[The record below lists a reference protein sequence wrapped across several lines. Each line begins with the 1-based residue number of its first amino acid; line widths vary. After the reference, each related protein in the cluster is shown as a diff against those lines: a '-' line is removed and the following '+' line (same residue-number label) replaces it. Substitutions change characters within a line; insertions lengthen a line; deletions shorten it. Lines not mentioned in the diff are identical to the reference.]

1 MCRQTCK
8 DFEWLIIDDGSTDN
22 TQNLVNSWIK
32 ENKIPIRYIH
42 QDNQGMHG
50 AHNTAYRNIE
60 TELNICIDSDDYMPD
75 NAVETIHSF
84 WEIYGSEELAGM
96 IGLDETKDGK
106 IIGTTFPED
115 IQKTTLTD
123 FYRKGGKGDKK
134 LIYRTDIINK
144 YPEYPIFEEERYVGL
159 GYKYQLIDQ
168 DYLLLAINK
177 PLAIV
182 EYQEDGSSMNIFN
195 QYWNNPRGFAFI
207 RKIDMKYAPTLKR
220 KFQACIHYVSSSIRS
235 KNWNM
240 LLEAPLPL
248 LVLFAFIPGIGLYF
262 YTKYRVLTKKK
273 YQINK

>member
-75 NAVETIHSF
+75 NTVETIHSF

-115 IQKTTLTD
+115 IQKNYSNRFL
-123 FYRKGGKGDKK
+123 
-134 LIYRTDIINK
+134 
-144 YPEYPIFEEERYVGL
+144 
-159 GYKYQLIDQ
+159 
-168 DYLLLAINK
+168 
-177 PLAIV
+177 
-182 EYQEDGSSMNIFN
+182 
-195 QYWNNPRGFAFI
+195 
-207 RKIDMKYAPTLKR
+207 
-220 KFQACIHYVSSSIRS
+220 
-235 KNWNM
+235 
-240 LLEAPLPL
+240 
-248 LVLFAFIPGIGLYF
+248 
-262 YTKYRVLTKKK
+262 
-273 YQINK
+273 